1 MKAGRPWDRG
11 TPPSAFLLLAL
22 DVLNIGLEIV
32 AYDVLLGR
40 GQPICIGRF
49 VLQNEIDDDAQ
60 KRGRQTFHHEQPLP
74 AGQAAEAV
82 HIFQDTSAKR
92 TGDDADDCCRRHEDR
107 DDLTAA
113 DRGIPICEIQDNPR
127 EEACLE
133 HAEQEPRDVELHRR
147 LHEHHRRGG
156 NPPQHHD
163 AQSVLRAPMRSRRR
177 LLGTSKR
184 K

>member
-60 KRGRQTFHHEQPLP
+60 KSGRKTFHHEQPLP

-82 HIFQDTSAKR
+82 HNFKI
-92 TGDDADDCCRRHEDR
+92 
-107 DDLTAA
+107 
-113 DRGIPICEIQDNPR
+113 
-127 EEACLE
+127 
-133 HAEQEPRDVELHRR
+133 
-147 LHEHHRRGG
+147 
-156 NPPQHHD
+156 PPQSGQAMALTIVVAD
-163 AQSVLRAPMRSRRR
+163 MKIAMRKSVLRAPMRSRRR